1 MQCFNCHEEMTRADI
16 NYGSDLY
23 PIRNSSLCIDC
34 NEWQGIIWEEIR
46 SINWIV
52 NHRTKFK
59 TIPFFQ

>member
-1 MQCFNCHEEMTRADI
+1 MTRADI